1 MKPRHAMAVKA
12 AGLGL
17 ALTACSVAPI
27 QEDGPVRLV
36 PGQGLAAVTFDTLD
50 SLSEVLIDGHDG
62 KRLHIPSVP
71 VGRNIY
77 LFAVPAGEYCF
88 VRFQYAHIAFVG
100 KRGHLACFDVYAGEL
115 SYSGT
120 LAPRTE
126 GDEIVNR
133 QVQDPAGFRTLL
145 AQQYPQVSAEFPPQ
159 PDQP

>member
-1 MKPRHAMAVKA
+1 MDRRHVRTA
-12 AGLGL
+12 AIAGL
-17 ALTACSVAPI
+17 ALLLAACGVAPMRG
-27 QEDGPVRLV
+27 DAPVRLAA
-36 PGQGLAAVTFDTLD
+36 GQGLAAVTFDTLD
-50 SLSEVLIDGHDG
+50 SLSEVLIDGRSG
-62 KRLHIPSVP
+62 TRLRIPEVP
-71 VGRNIY
+71 VGRSIY

-88 VRFQYAHIAFVG
+88 ERFQYAHIAFVG

-133 QVQDPAGFRTLL
+133 QVQDAAGFRTLL
-145 AQQYPQVSAEFPPQ
+145 TQQYPQVSAEFPPK